1 MGNKIASERAQP
13 HYLAHCE
20 TKLGLLRASPVR
32 KKSMDSIAYS
42 SNDPQKMKSLK
53 VGFLS
58 LGVVGIYYLAPFIN
72 ATENVPRCHQCP
84 PGPNMRAS
92 WTGWTRS
99 RDEGNESCSVVS
111 NSWRPMGYRVD
122 GILQARILEWVA
134 FPFTRGLYQRRDRSQ
149 VSCIAGRF
157 FTC

>member
-1 MGNKIASERAQP
+1 MN
-13 HYLAHCE
+13 
-20 TKLGLLRASPVR
+20 
-32 KKSMDSIAYS
+32 SIGYS
-42 SNDPQKMKSLK
+42 NNDPQKMKSLK

-58 LGVVGIYYLAPFIN
+58 LGVVGIYYLAAFIN

-111 NSWRPMGYRVD
+111 NSW
-122 GILQARILEWVA
+122 
-134 FPFTRGLYQRRDRSQ
+134 
-149 VSCIAGRF
+149 
-157 FTC
+157 